1 MATTEPKIT
10 GPDWSL
16 RRDQRGAGLV
26 EYALLLALMAVAC
39 LVALNAFG
47 VTNGGSI
54 NNTADSYA
62 SATN

>member
-1 MATTEPKIT
+1 MERTAEPALPAEAT
-10 GPDWSL
+10 D
-16 RRDQRGAGLV
+16 RRSDGGASLV
-26 EYALLLALMAVAC
+26 EYALLLALIGIAC
-39 LVALNAFG
+39 IVALNAFG